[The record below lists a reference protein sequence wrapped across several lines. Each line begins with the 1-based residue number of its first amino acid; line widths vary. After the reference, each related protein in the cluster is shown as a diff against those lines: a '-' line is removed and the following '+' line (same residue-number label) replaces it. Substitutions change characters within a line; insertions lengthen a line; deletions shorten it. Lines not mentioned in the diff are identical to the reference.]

1 MSSLKGDKTPY
12 ARLCH
17 IVKWD
22 DFDGYGFNLH
32 AEKGKNG
39 QYIGKVDDGSPSQA
53 AGLKQGDRIVEV
65 NEINI
70 ANETHKQVV
79 ERIKA
84 FPNET
89 KLLVL
94 DQEADEY
101 FRANNVIVKGTMA
114 SVKVIKT
121 PEKNPNSVDHE
132 EGSDHGIS
140 TNEDARKSSGS
151 NDTEHSDSTVTM
163 ANSSTI
169 PATTMATTM
178 TTTMTT
184 TASSTTMS
192 SLSSENE
199 ETTSIGRENGS
210 ANSRNSETTEAHVHG
225 TGNGTGNGTGTGTG
239 TGNGTVAGSTEPKQG
254 LNLLQ
259 MSAKEL
265 RAQLAARKK
274 YDPKKESIGFKDKFD
289 IVQKL

>member
-1 MSSLKGDKTPY
+1 MSSSKGDNAPC

-39 QYIGKVDDGSPSQA
+39 QFIGKVDDGSPSQA
-53 AGLKQGDRIVEV
+53 AGLRQGDRIVEV

-89 KLLVL
+89 KLLVVH
-94 DQEADEY
+94 QEADEY
-101 FRANNVIVKGTMA
+101 FKANNIVIKATMA
-114 SVKVIKT
+114 NIKVIKT
-121 PEKNPNSVDHE
+121 PEKNPNSVEQE
-132 EGSDHGIS
+132 EMNGSNASIDE
-140 TNEDARKSSGS
+140 NVQKSSGS
-151 NDTEHSDSTVTM
+151 NDTSASQHSESSTVS
-163 ANSSTI
+163 ANATRTSTRSDESERDE
-169 PATTMATTM
+169 PA
-178 TTTMTT
+178 
-184 TASSTTMS
+184 
-192 SLSSENE
+192 
-199 ETTSIGRENGS
+199 RENGNGIRNESS
-210 ANSRNSETTEAHVHG
+210 ATMGEHA
-225 TGNGTGNGTGTGTG
+225 TGNGSVGG
-239 TGNGTVAGSTEPKQG
+239 AEPRQG
-254 LNLLQ
+254 LNLK

>member
-1 MSSLKGDKTPY
+1 MSMRSDNVPC

-32 AEKGKNG
+32 AERGKNG
-39 QYIGKVDDGSPSQA
+39 QFIGKVDDGSPSQA
-53 AGLKQGDRIVEV
+53 AGLRQGDRIIEV

-79 ERIKA
+79 DRIKA

-89 KLLVL
+89 KLLVV

-101 FRANNVIVKGTMA
+101 YKANNIVIRGTMTGI
-114 SVKVIKT
+114 KVIKT
-121 PEKNPNSVDHE
+121 PERNPATVENETRSDGSISSVD
-132 EGSDHGIS
+132 DNIP
-140 TNEDARKSSGS
+140 KSIGS
-151 NDTEHSDSTVTM
+151 NDTSS
-163 ANSSTI
+163 NSGS
-169 PATTMATTM
+169 
-178 TTTMTT
+178 T
-184 TASSTTMS
+184 TAAMTMNEEKVK
-192 SLSSENE
+192 ENE
-199 ETTSIGRENGS
+199 TQENGRN
-210 ANSRNSETTEAHVHG
+210 NSNNSESNVNATKERLNEHLGTENGNVS
-225 TGNGTGNGTGTGTG
+225 TGKET
-239 TGNGTVAGSTEPKQG
+239 S
-254 LNLLQ
+254 LNLK

>member
-1 MSSLKGDKTPY
+1 MSSLKGDKIPC

-39 QYIGKVDDGSPSQA
+39 QFIGKVDDGSPSQA
-53 AGLKQGDRIVEV
+53 AGLRQGDRIIEV

-84 FPNET
+84 FPSET
-89 KLLVL
+89 KLLVV

-101 FRANNVIVKGTMA
+101 FRANNIVIKGTMA
-114 SVKVIKT
+114 NVKVIKT
-121 PEKNPNSVDHE
+121 PEKNPNSIVQE
-132 EGSDHGIS
+132 ELNGSNAS
-140 TNEDARKSSGS
+140 TDENVQKSSGS
-151 NDTEHSDSTVTM
+151 NETSHSEGSTRTS
-163 ANSSTI
+163 NR
-169 PATTMATTM
+169 
-178 TTTMTT
+178 
-184 TASSTTMS
+184 
-192 SLSSENE
+192 SENE
-199 ETTSIGRENGS
+199 NENENENESEGAGRENG
-210 ANSRNSETTEAHVHG
+210 NGIRNETTMAHVHG
-225 TGNGTGNGTGTGTG
+225 TGNGNVTN
-239 TGNGTVAGSTEPKQG
+239 EPRQS
-254 LNLLQ
+254 LNLK

>member
-1 MSSLKGDKTPY
+1 MSSLKGDNVPT

-39 QYIGKVDDGSPSQA
+39 QFIGKVDDGSPSQA
-53 AGLKQGDRIVEV
+53 AGLQQGDRIVEV

-84 FPNET
+84 FANET
-89 KLLVL
+89 KLLVV

-101 FRANNVIVKGTMA
+101 FRANNIVIKGTMA
-114 SVKVIKT
+114 NVKVIKT
-121 PEKNPNSVDHE
+121 PEKNPNCVEQE
-132 EGSDHGIS
+132 EELNDSNASIDE
-140 TNEDARKSSGS
+140 NVQKS
-151 NDTEHSDSTVTM
+151 NDASQHSESSTVSAGATRT
-163 ANSSTI
+163 STR
-169 PATTMATTM
+169 
-178 TTTMTT
+178 
-184 TASSTTMS
+184 
-192 SLSSENE
+192 SENE
-199 ETTSIGRENGS
+199 SECEEPGRENGNGIRDDATS
-210 ANSRNSETTEAHVHG
+210 TTTSTATMGHVHG
-225 TGNGTGNGTGTGTG
+225 TENGSVGGN
-239 TGNGTVAGSTEPKQG
+239 EPRQG
-254 LNLLQ
+254 LNLK